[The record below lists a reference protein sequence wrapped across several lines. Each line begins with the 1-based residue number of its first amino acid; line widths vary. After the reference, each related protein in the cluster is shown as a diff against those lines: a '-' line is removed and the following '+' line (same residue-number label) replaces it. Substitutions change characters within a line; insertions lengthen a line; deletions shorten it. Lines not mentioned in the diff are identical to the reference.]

1 MNTGTHAQEGVSAVP
16 LLNAVFC
23 AGCETISNSPHEVCI
38 VCGSR
43 SLTSLSRLL
52 GSKLESRRPRAGRAT
67 YDLEVMAKVREVPA
81 AELNY
86 LVQSITRLAAAGEL
100 ERLHINVESFF
111 ETEGLIRAA

>member
-1 MNTGTHAQEGVSAVP
+1 MNIGTPAEEGVRAVP

-52 GSKLESRRPRAGRAT
+52 GGKLESKRARATRAT
-67 YDLEVMAKVREVPA
+67 YDLEVIAKVREVPA

-86 LVQSITRLAAAGEL
+86 LVQSITRLAAAGDL
-100 ERLHINVESFF
+100 ERLHINVESVFD
-111 ETEGLIRAA
+111 TEGLIRAA